1 MASQTSELVRQLR
14 ELAKVGRIYP
24 PPTPRKGEDVVADQ
38 IPVFAEL
45 LVVLAQ
51 ELDKA
56 QKTIERLTWVLTA
69 LTAVLVID
77 AGVRWFVH

>member
-1 MASQTSELVRQLR
+1 MASQTSELVLR

-69 LTAVLVID
+69 VLVID